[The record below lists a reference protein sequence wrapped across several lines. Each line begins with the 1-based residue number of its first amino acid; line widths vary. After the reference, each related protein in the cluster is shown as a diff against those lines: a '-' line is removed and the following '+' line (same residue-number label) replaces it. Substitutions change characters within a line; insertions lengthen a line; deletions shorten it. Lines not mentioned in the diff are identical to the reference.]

1 MTGEVEITTLDH
13 GLRVATLAMP
23 AVRTAAVALV
33 ADVGARH
40 EELHQHGLAHL
51 FEHMLFKG
59 TASRSARDIAEAIEN
74 VGGALNAWTSREGT
88 MFHGRV
94 LARDIPL
101 AVDLLADLVCQPRF
115 DARDLEL
122 ERHVVLSEI
131 GEASD
136 APEDLVFDLAQ
147 ATAFPDQPL
156 GRPILGTAESL
167 AGLTETSLRQWRER
181 HYVAD
186 RLLLVAAGAVDHAD
200 LVSLARVHLAQ
211 LPSSVRVPTEPAQW
225 AGGVIAERR
234 RSEQTHLVICLPGP
248 GLYAP
253 DHYAAQLW
261 ATALG
266 GGMSSRMFQD
276 IREERGLAYSVSA
289 FHQPHADI
297 GVTSLYLATKP
308 ADAPKAAGLAMEIAH
323 ALVADLQPAEL
334 DRARAQLK
342 AGLLM
347 GLEACAGQADW
358 VGRTILAFGRPVPVG
373 EVEAAIDAVSVD
385 EARAAGRAMLEA
397 TPALASIGPRP
408 LARFP

>member
-1 MTGEVEITTLDH
+1 MTGQVEITTLDH
-13 GLRVATLAMP
+13 GLRVATFAMP

-40 EELHQHGLAHL
+40 EAPEQHGLAHL

-59 TASRSARDIAEAIEN
+59 TASRGARDIAEAIED

-101 AVDLLADLVCQPRF
+101 AVDLLSDLVCNPRF
-115 DARDLEL
+115 DPQDLEL
-122 ERHVVLSEI
+122 ERQVVLSEI

-136 APEDLVFDLAQ
+136 TPEDLVFDLAQ

-167 AGLTETSLRQWRER
+167 AGLSETSLRQWRER

-186 RLLLVAAGAVDHAD
+186 RLLLVAAGAVDHAE
-200 LVSLARVHLAQ
+200 LVSLAQKHLAR
-211 LPSSVRVPTEPAQW
+211 LPSSAPIEAQPARW
-225 AGGVIAERR
+225 AGGVMADRR
-234 RSEQTHLVICLPGP
+234 RSEQTHLVISLPGP

-266 GGMSSRMFQD
+266 GGMSSRLFQD

-297 GVTSLYLATKP
+297 GITSLYLATRP
-308 ADAPKAAGLAMEIAH
+308 ADAQKAAGLAMEIAQ
-323 ALVADLQPAEL
+323 ALAADLQPAEL

-358 VGRTILAFGRPVPVG
+358 IGRTILAFGRAVPVA
-373 EVEAAIDAVSVD
+373 EVEAAIDAVSVE
-385 EARAAGRAMLEA
+385 EAREAGRAMLDA

-408 LARFP
+408 LSRLP